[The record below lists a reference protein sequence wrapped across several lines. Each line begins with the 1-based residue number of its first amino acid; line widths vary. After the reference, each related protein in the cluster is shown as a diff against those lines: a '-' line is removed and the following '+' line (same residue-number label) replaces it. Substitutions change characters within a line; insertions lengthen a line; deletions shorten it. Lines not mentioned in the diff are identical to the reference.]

1 MLFYLVPT
9 TATDSTSSME
19 VLEIAAGGGQE
30 SGGVVTKGDGRSLAD
45 PMIIGDDY
53 LQGEDSEVKA
63 AFSGT
68 DI

>member
-1 MLFYLVPT
+1 
-9 TATDSTSSME
+9 ME

-30 SGGVVTKGDGRSLAD
+30 GGVVLKGSGCGLDD

-53 LQGEDSEVKA
+53 LQGDDSEVSA

-68 DI
+68 KGLIKIDFFILLLTTLY